1 MVLAVMSF
9 AIATAQPGGGG
20 RGRKVRNLPFADYK
34 QIHFGFSVGTHVQ
47 DLTFTHNGYTTPEGE
62 NWYMEVPSFSPG
74 FCVNLMADLYLCP
87 HLNLRLS
94 PGIYF
99 GNKVVKFRE
108 EHTGDIQSQ
117 NLKSNYVVVPLDLKF
132 SAKRWDNIRPYIS
145 AGVMGTLDVAKQEN
159 SFLKMNKFDCYLTFA
174 FGCDTYLP
182 YFKFIPE
189 IKFCIGMTDVLDR
202 NRDLPNPTDIKYTN
216 SLKKMKSGMIVL
228 TFYFE

>member
-1 MVLAVMSF
+1 MLVVMGFS
-9 AIATAQPGGGG
+9 ASAAQPGGGS
-20 RGRKVRNLPFADYK
+20 RGRKVQNLPFADYK

-62 NWYMEVPSFSPG
+62 NWYMEVPSFAPG
-74 FCVNLMADLYLCP
+74 FCVNLLADLYLCP
-87 HLNLRLS
+87 HLNLRIS

-108 EHTGDIQSQ
+108 EHTGTMQSQ

-159 SFLKMNKFDCYLTFA
+159 SFLKMNKFDFYLTFA

-189 IKFCIGMTDVLDR
+189 VKFCIGMTDVLDR
-202 NRDLPNPTDIKYTN
+202 NRDLPDPLDIKYTN
-216 SLKKMKSGMIVL
+216 SLQKMKSGMIVL